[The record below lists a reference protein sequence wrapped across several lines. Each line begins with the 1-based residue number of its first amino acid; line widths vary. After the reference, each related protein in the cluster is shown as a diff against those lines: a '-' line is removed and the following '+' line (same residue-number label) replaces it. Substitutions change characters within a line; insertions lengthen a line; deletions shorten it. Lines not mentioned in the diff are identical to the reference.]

1 MGACWDLKVGAVIF
15 FLKYLFF
22 ISRFSVSRP
31 DCQLVT
37 AAGELCSLQ
46 TKFAHGSESLAV

>member
-1 MGACWDLKVGAVIF
+1 MSACWDLKVGGVI
-15 FLKYLFF
+15 FLKYLF